1 MRLTC
6 RAAGLLTLAVV
17 AITCTD
23 APTGP
28 GAHRP
33 GFTGARLAM
42 APSFSPAAARAYG
55 TLEAMGIGVTQVRIR
70 LRTADGTV
78 ARDTTIQY
86 GAEDTLHIQIS
97 VEIQGT
103 EQTFSALIELMDASG
118 TVLFSQ
124 TQDVTARAA
133 SLPAA
138 PPPTITLEYVGP
150 GASARAI
157 TVTSSDVT
165 VQAGVEPVLTAVGT
179 DAAGSPVTDLLLAW
193 MSSDATLAT
202 VTAVGRVATVH
213 GTGRRGSVTITAT
226 SPTGLA
232 GSARLAMLP
241 PAARLAV
248 ISGDAQTSIAGA
260 LLAQPLV
267 VELQGVD
274 GGPIP
279 GATVTFRAV
288 SAGASVGAA
297 TATTDAVGL
306 ASTTLTLGQTTGTYS
321 FEAASGALAPV
332 TITATATAAAV
343 AKLVFITA
351 PPDTVTVAIP
361 FAPVRVALADGYG
374 NRVRT
379 AGIRVR
385 VLGTGVPPDT
395 NSYRD
400 SATTDGAGEAAFTI
414 PPYSGLIGQLRLTVS
429 SNGIESVSKALTA
442 IAGAPAGLVMVQQPS
457 AIASSGVPLAQ
468 SAIVQLVD
476 AGRNV
481 VAGVVPV
488 TASLLGGSG
497 TLNGTTTVTT
507 ATDGRASFGSL
518 TVDGLIGSYA
528 LQFAGGTLT
537 PATSDVIRLQNGPA
551 TTLGVLVP
559 WPDTTSNPVDTPFA
573 PQPRLQLFDSGNN
586 AVPMS
591 GVIVLADVA
600 PGPNAS
606 LLTLGGD
613 TTITD
618 SLGRAAFSQ
627 LRGGGTAGRYVI
639 RFSAGG
645 IAPALSDSVSIA
657 AGSLSKLLL
666 VAQPV
671 SVVTALLFAPAPT
684 VQLADGYGN
693 AVKQS
698 GVLVSVAVA
707 GASTAILAG
716 TLTVPTDATGKA
728 TFDDLSVT
736 GVLGPIN
743 LVFTALPKLSVTSAP
758 ITVTP

>member
-1 MRLTC
+1 MRLTY
-6 RAAGLLTLAVV
+6 RAAGLLALAVV

-70 LRTADGTV
+70 LRTADGTL

-86 GAEDTLHIQIS
+86 GAEDTLHIQIA

-124 TQDVTARAA
+124 SQDVTARAA

-157 TVTSSDVT
+157 TVTPSDVT
-165 VQAGVEPVLTAVGT
+165 VQPGVEPVLTAVGT

-193 MSSDATLAT
+193 TSSDATLAT

-232 GSARLAMLP
+232 GTARLAMLP
-241 PAARLAV
+241 PAARLTV
-248 ISGDAQTSIAGA
+248 ISGDAQTSVAGG

-279 GATVTFRAV
+279 DATVTFRAV
-288 SAGASVGAA
+288 SAGASVGTA
-297 TATTDAVGL
+297 TATTDAAGR
-306 ASTTLTLGQTTGTYS
+306 ASTTLAVGQTAGPYR
-321 FEAASGALAPV
+321 FEASSGTLSPLSISAA
-332 TITATATAAAV
+332 ATAAAV
-343 AKLVFITA
+343 AKLVFVTA

-361 FAPVRVALADGYG
+361 FTPVRVALADVYG

-379 AGIRVR
+379 AGVRVR

-400 SATTDGAGEAAFTI
+400 SVATDGGGEAAFTI
-414 PPYSGLIGQLRLTVS
+414 PPYSGLTGQLRLTIS
-429 SNGIESVSKALTA
+429 SDGIDSVSKALTA
-442 IAGAPAGLVMVQQPS
+442 VAGAPAGLLIVQQPS
-457 AIASSGVPLAQ
+457 FVASSGAPLAQ

-476 AGRNV
+476 AGRNAV
-481 VAGVVPV
+481 PGVVPM

-497 TLNGTTTVTT
+497 ALTGTTTVTT
-507 ATDGRASFGSL
+507 ATNGRATFDRL
-518 TVDGLIGSYA
+518 TIDGLVGSYA
-528 LQFAGGTLT
+528 LQFASGALT
-537 PATSDVIRLQNGPA
+537 PATTGLITLQIGTA
-551 TTLGVLVP
+551 TKLGFVVP
-559 WPDTTSNPVDTPFA
+559 WPDATSNPVDVPFA
-573 PQPRLQLFDSGNN
+573 RQPLVQLFDSGNN
-586 AVPMS
+586 AVPM
-591 GVIVLADVA
+591 GGMIVLADVA
-600 PGPNAS
+600 PGPSSS
-606 LLTLGGD
+606 LLRLTGD
-613 TTITD
+613 TATTD
-618 SLGRAAFSQ
+618 SLGRAAFSR
-627 LRGGGTAGRYVI
+627 LMAGGTAGRYVL
-639 RFSAGG
+639 RFSAGAV
-645 IAPALSDSVSIA
+645 APALSDSLSIV
-657 AGSLSKLLL
+657 AGSLAQLLL
-666 VAQPV
+666 VTQPT
-671 SVVTALLFAPAPT
+671 SVATGLLFAPAPII
-684 VQLADGYGN
+684 QLADGYGN
-693 AVKQS
+693 AVALQ
-698 GVLVSVAVA
+698 GVLVSVAVT
-707 GASTAILAG
+707 GAANAILTG
-716 TLTVPTDATGKA
+716 TSTVPTDATGRS
-728 TFDDLSVT
+728 TFDTLSVT
-736 GVLGPIN
+736 GVLGPIS
-743 LVFTALPKLSVTSAP
+743 LVFTASPNFSVKSAP
-758 ITVTP
+758 VTVGP